1 MARGTCSD
9 TFPAYVNS
17 GCASLEGLTGIEQ
30 GPTAILA
37 IAECAGS
44 GALRFIYQ
52 ETPLSLNLHVNAA
65 TSGVDINA
73 FLCGGKADYHTG
85 RI

>member
-1 MARGTCSD
+1 MVFISTPTTERGQFGHSSD
-9 TFPAYVNS
+9 YSVR
-17 GCASLEGLTGIEQ
+17 IV
-30 GPTAILA
+30 
-37 IAECAGS
+37 
-44 GALRFIYQ
+44 GALKFIQ
-52 ETPLSLNLHVNAA
+52 QAPLSLNLHVNAA

>member
-1 MARGTCSD
+1 MRVIRGRQ
-9 TFPAYVNS
+9 
-17 GCASLEGLTGIEQ
+17 GIER

-37 IAECAGS
+37 IAECAGG

-52 ETPLSLNLHVNAA
+52 ATPLSLNLHVNAA